1 MCRCSTMKLLLYECE
16 GLHDRIEKKDQSEII
31 KKRCMKMHRFFII
44 SIQRS
49 KKYHIIMTYMKRDE
63 KESAIMVIFE

>member
-1 MCRCSTMKLLLYECE
+1 MI
-16 GLHDRIEKKDQSEII
+16 GLKKNQSEII

-49 KKYHIIMTYMKRDE
+49 KKYYIIVTYMKRDE